1 MRYFCLLLLL
11 SPLISCKSQRLEHHD
26 LSDANHTIVVTE
38 SMYDSIAPPK
48 LIIDS
53 VKFYVKLAEL
63 LKATNKFETNNT
75 TILHLAYYVIKEN
88 GELKLKWMDS
98 GPPFINDMAKITNEM
113 ESDISKWEPAYLK
126 STPQKKIAYEI
137 TVGFHIHDNNIEF
150 DIHGN
155 QSFYFLEKTFKRPL

>member
-11 SPLISCKSQRLEHHD
+11 IPLISCKSQRLEHHD

-63 LKATNKFETNNT
+63 LKTTNKFE
-75 TILHLAYYVIKEN
+75 LHKVTAPFYAYYIVKEN
-88 GELKLKWMDS
+88 GELKLKWFNS
-98 GPPFINDMAKITNEM
+98 GQSILKDMAKIANDM
-113 ESDISKWEPAYLK
+113 ELDISKWEPAHLK
-126 STPQKKIAYEI
+126 ALPQKRLAYEI
-137 TVGFHIHDNNIEF
+137 AVAFYLEEDNISFN
-150 DIHGN
+150 IHGGEY
-155 QSFYFLEKTFKRPL
+155 FYFLRKTFKRPL